1 MKFWKQCLC
10 ILLLYP
16 VTLMTTACTQ
26 AQVDAVLSDA
36 DLILQTADSLGS
48 AIGAVSPADAAALS
62 LLTGVAIA
70 GVNSIKATYD
80 TYEANK
86 TASNAQNVI
95 AAAQAIQTNL
105 PQELAALHIV
115 STAAVAKATVWVTLV
130 VDTAAQIVSRIS
142 GLVGATRASIE
153 LPTPE
158 SLKARWTAEVCLGDA
173 ACGDLVKVHHKHL
186 PRKVKL

>member
-1 MKFWKQCLC
+1 
-10 ILLLYP
+10 
-16 VTLMTTACTQ
+16 MTTACTQ
-26 AQVDAVLSDA
+26 AQVDAVLSDT

-70 GVNSIKATYD
+70 GVNAIKTTYD

-95 AAAQAIQTNL
+95 AAAQAIQKNL

-115 STAAVAKATVWVTLV
+115 STNAVAKATAWVTMV
-130 VDTAAQIVSRIS
+130 VDTAAQIVSQVS
-142 GLVGATRASIE
+142 GLVGGTRASVG

-158 SLKARWTAEVCLGDA
+158 SLKARWTADICSGDA
-173 ACGDLVKVHHKHL
+173 ACGNLVTVHHKHL
-186 PRKVKL
+186 HRKVKL